1 MLKKSLSII
10 LSLTLV
16 LCSCLVM
23 TASAKNDSDEFGF
36 AVASDTH
43 YVHPVKQA
51 GTTLADEGWVTTFNS
66 ESESL
71 TNQSGFIIDEFL
83 KECAENPKC
92 QFVLITGDLA
102 THGRDYVSEHEA
114 VAAKF
119 RKFEKET
126 GKQVYVINGNHDNAK
141 DMPVDHKKFTEIYH
155 EFGYDE
161 ALSTDE
167 GTCSYSANLN
177 DEYTLVALDTC
188 DERYRVVPNN
198 DITRMDWAVKQIK
211 AAKKQ
216 GKKVIMIMHHNLLEH
231 NPFQKLNEKNYVV
244 NTPYSFAGLLA
255 DLGVKLV
262 FSGHTHCNNVKS
274 YTSFLGNTI
283 YDFSM
288 SSLGNFPAEYKY
300 FNVTDSKISYETK
313 KINHIDADKLAEV
326 CKGFSNEALE
336 MMKNNLQ
343 TYTWSMSYRE
353 YSEDL
358 RENIS
363 PETLGVEESSAL
375 YAKLKPV
382 TDTIKEMSDTPIY
395 GKGGIQEQAAA
406 YGLEIPDSEYKTLN
420 DAMTLAMLRCKIG
433 DKRYNLNS
441 NDFTVLI
448 RLLAFTVRKS
458 IAATADSDILSD
470 ANEMLG
476 KLGYKGSVAD
486 NMLRDFSEKYGFATP
501 EEKEALAI
509 AYGLWGGY
517 FSDVD
522 GVENRDGAIPGY
534 AVKEANEN
542 QFIVM
547 AKKLFKLVIDLLN
560 KIFISFYPVF
570 GKYFA

>member
-16 LCSCLVM
+16 LCSCLVL
-23 TASAKNDSDEFGF
+23 TASAKNDSDKFGF

-119 RKFEKET
+119 RKIEKET

-198 DITRMDWAVKQIK
+198 DITRMNWAVKQLK

-343 TYTWSMSYRE
+343 AYTWSMSYRE

-458 IAATADSDILSD
+458 IAATADSDILSG

-560 KIFISFYPVF
+560 KIIISFYPVF
-570 GKYFA
+570 GK

>member
-16 LCSCLVM
+16 LCSCLVL
-23 TASAKNDSDEFGF
+23 TASAKNDSDKFGF

-343 TYTWSMSYRE
+343 AYTWSMSYKE

-375 YAKLKPV
+375 YTKLKPV

-458 IAATADSDILSD
+458 IAATADSDILSG

-560 KIFISFYPVF
+560 KIIISFYPVF
-570 GKYFA
+570 GK

>member
-1 MLKKSLSII
+1 MLKKSISII
-10 LSLTLV
+10 LSLTLI
-16 LCSCLVM
+16 LCSLLTL
-23 TASAKNDSDEFGF
+23 TASAEKSGENFGF
-36 AVASDTH
+36 AVASDIH
-43 YVHPVKQA
+43 YVHPVKQV
-51 GTTLADEGWVTTFNS
+51 GTTLADEGWVTTFKS

-71 TNQSGFIIDEFL
+71 TNQSGYIIDQFL

-92 QFVLITGDLA
+92 QFVLVTGDLA
-102 THGRDYVSEHEA
+102 THGRDYVSEHET

-119 RKFEKET
+119 RKFEQET

-161 ALSTDE
+161 ALSTDD

-198 DITRMDWAVKQIK
+198 DVTRMDWAVKQIK

-300 FNVTDSKISYETK
+300 FNVSDSEINYETK

-326 CKGFSNEALE
+326 CKGYSKDALE
-336 MMKNNLQ
+336 MMKNSLQ
-343 TYTWSMSYRE
+343 KYTWSMSYKE
-353 YSEDL
+353 YSENL

-375 YAKLKPV
+375 YAKLKPI
-382 TDTIKEMSDTPIY
+382 TDMIKEMSDTPIY
-395 GKGGIQEQAAA
+395 GEGGIKEQAAE

-420 DAMTLAMLRCKIG
+420 DAITLAMLRCKIG
-433 DKRYNLNS
+433 DKRYNLGS
-441 NDFTVLI
+441 DDFTVLI
-448 RLLAFTVRKS
+448 RLIAFTVRKS
-458 IAATADSDILSD
+458 IAETADGDILAG
-470 ANEMLG
+470 ANELLG
-476 KLGYKGSVAD
+476 KLGYKGSLAD
-486 NMLRDFSEKYGFATP
+486 NMLREFSEKYGFATP

-509 AYGLWGGY
+509 AYSLWGGY
-517 FSDVD
+517 IGEVD
-522 GVENRDGAIPGY
+522 GVENRNGTIPGY
-534 AVKEANEN
+534 EVKEANTN
-542 QFIVM
+542 QFIIIAESLVKL
-547 AKKLFKLVIDLLN
+547 AKNIIKKLITFV
-560 KIFISFYPVF
+560 YPIF
-570 GKYFA
+570 GK

>member
-16 LCSCLVM
+16 LCSCLVL

-343 TYTWSMSYRE
+343 AYTWSMSYRE

-363 PETLGVEESSAL
+363 PEMLGVEESSAL

-420 DAMTLAMLRCKIG
+420 DAMTLAILRCKIG

-458 IAATADSDILSD
+458 IAATADSDILSG

-486 NMLRDFSEKYGFATP
+486 NMLRNFSEKYGFATP

-547 AKKLFKLVIDLLN
+547 AKMLFKLVIDLLN
-560 KIFISFYPVF
+560 KIIISFYPVF
-570 GKYFA
+570 GK

>member
-16 LCSCLVM
+16 LCSCLVL

-363 PETLGVEESSAL
+363 PETLGVEESSSL

-420 DAMTLAMLRCKIG
+420 DAMTLAILRCKIG

-458 IAATADSDILSD
+458 IAATADSDILSG

-560 KIFISFYPVF
+560 KVFISFYPVF
-570 GKYFA
+570 GK

>member
-16 LCSCLVM
+16 LCSCLVL

-313 KINHIDADKLAEV
+313 KINYIDADKLAEV

-343 TYTWSMSYRE
+343 AYTWSMSYRE

-382 TDTIKEMSDTPIY
+382 TDTIKETSDTPIY

-420 DAMTLAMLRCKIG
+420 DAMTLAILRCKIG

-458 IAATADSDILSD
+458 IAATADSDILSG

-560 KIFISFYPVF
+560 KIIISFYPVF
-570 GKYFA
+570 VK

>member
-16 LCSCLVM
+16 LCSCLVL
-23 TASAKNDSDEFGF
+23 TASAKNDSDKFGF

-382 TDTIKEMSDTPIY
+382 TDTIKKMSDTPIY

-406 YGLEIPDSEYKTLN
+406 YVLEIPDSEYKTLN

-458 IAATADSDILSD
+458 IAATADSDILSG

-486 NMLRDFSEKYGFATP
+486 NMLRDFSKKYGFATP

-560 KIFISFYPVF
+560 KIIISFYPVF
-570 GKYFA
+570 GK

>member
-16 LCSCLVM
+16 LCSCLVL

-343 TYTWSMSYRE
+343 AYTWSMSYRE

-420 DAMTLAMLRCKIG
+420 DAMTLAILRCKIG

-458 IAATADSDILSD
+458 IAATADSDILSG

-547 AKKLFKLVIDLLN
+547 VKKLFKLVIDLLN
-560 KIFISFYPVF
+560 KIIISFYPVF
-570 GKYFA
+570 GK

>member
-16 LCSCLVM
+16 LCSCLVL

-71 TNQSGFIIDEFL
+71 TNQSGFIIDEIL

-336 MMKNNLQ
+336 MMNNNLQ
-343 TYTWSMSYRE
+343 AYTWSMSYKE

-395 GKGGIQEQAAA
+395 GNGGIQEQAAA

-420 DAMTLAMLRCKIG
+420 DAMTLAILRCKIG

-458 IAATADSDILSD
+458 IAATADSDILSG

-534 AVKEANEN
+534 AVKETNEN

-547 AKKLFKLVIDLLN
+547 VKKLFKLVIDLLN

-570 GKYFA
+570 GK

>member
-1 MLKKSLSII
+1 MLKKSLCII

-16 LCSCLVM
+16 LCSCLVL

-114 VAAKF
+114 VAVKF
-119 RKFEKET
+119 KKFEKET

-343 TYTWSMSYRE
+343 AYTWSMSYRE

-395 GKGGIQEQAAA
+395 GKGGIQEQAAE

-420 DAMTLAMLRCKIG
+420 DAMTLAILRCKIG

-458 IAATADSDILSD
+458 IATTADSDILYG

-560 KIFISFYPVF
+560 KIIISFYPVF
-570 GKYFA
+570 GK

>member
-16 LCSCLVM
+16 LCSCLVL

-198 DITRMDWAVKQIK
+198 DVTRMDWAVKQIK

-547 AKKLFKLVIDLLN
+547 AKKLFNLVIDFLN
-560 KIFISFYPVF
+560 KIIISFYPVF
-570 GKYFA
+570 GK

>member
-16 LCSCLVM
+16 LCSCLVL

-188 DERYRVVPNN
+188 DERNRVVPNN

-343 TYTWSMSYRE
+343 AYTWSMSYRE

-420 DAMTLAMLRCKIG
+420 DAMTLAILRCKIG

-458 IAATADSDILSD
+458 IAATADSDILSG

-570 GKYFA
+570 GK

>member
-16 LCSCLVM
+16 LCSCLVL

-343 TYTWSMSYRE
+343 AYTWSMSYRE

-363 PETLGVEESSAL
+363 PEMLGVEESSAL

-420 DAMTLAMLRCKIG
+420 DAMTLAILRCKIG

-458 IAATADSDILSD
+458 IAATADSDILSG

-486 NMLRDFSEKYGFATP
+486 NLLRDFSEKYGFATP

-547 AKKLFKLVIDLLN
+547 AKKLFKLVIDFLN
-560 KIFISFYPVF
+560 KILISFYPVF
-570 GKYFA
+570 GK

>member
-16 LCSCLVM
+16 LCSCLVL

-395 GKGGIQEQAAA
+395 SKGGIQEQAAA

-420 DAMTLAMLRCKIG
+420 DAMTLAILRCKIG

-458 IAATADSDILSD
+458 IATTADSDILSG

-560 KIFISFYPVF
+560 KIIISFYPVF
-570 GKYFA
+570 GK

>member
-16 LCSCLVM
+16 LCSCLVL
-23 TASAKNDSDEFGF
+23 TASTKNDSDKFGF

-343 TYTWSMSYRE
+343 AYTWSMSYRE

-420 DAMTLAMLRCKIG
+420 DAMTLAILRCKIG

-458 IAATADSDILSD
+458 IAATADSDILSG

-534 AVKEANEN
+534 AVKEANKN

-570 GKYFA
+570 GK

>member
-16 LCSCLVM
+16 LCSCLVL

-43 YVHPVKQA
+43 YIHPVKQA

-300 FNVTDSKISYETK
+300 FNVTDSKISYVTK

-343 TYTWSMSYRE
+343 AYTWSMSYRE

-420 DAMTLAMLRCKIG
+420 DAMTLAILRCKIG

-458 IAATADSDILSD
+458 IAATADSDILSGT
-470 ANEMLG
+470 NEMLG

-560 KIFISFYPVF
+560 KIIISFYPVF
-570 GKYFA
+570 GK

>member
-16 LCSCLVM
+16 LCSCLVL
-23 TASAKNDSDEFGF
+23 TASAKNSSDEFGF

-343 TYTWSMSYRE
+343 AYTWSMSYKE

-420 DAMTLAMLRCKIG
+420 DAMTLAILRCKIG

-458 IAATADSDILSD
+458 IAATADSDILSG

-560 KIFISFYPVF
+560 KIIISFYPVF
-570 GKYFA
+570 GK

>member
-343 TYTWSMSYRE
+343 AYTWSMSYRE

-458 IAATADSDILSD
+458 IAATADSDILSG

-486 NMLRDFSEKYGFATP
+486 NMLRDFSEKYGFAAP

-560 KIFISFYPVF
+560 KIIISFYPVF
-570 GKYFA
+570 GK

>member
-16 LCSCLVM
+16 LCSCLVL

-102 THGRDYVSEHEA
+102 THGRDYVSEHKA

-343 TYTWSMSYRE
+343 AYTWSMSYRE

-420 DAMTLAMLRCKIG
+420 DAMTLAILRCKIG

-458 IAATADSDILSD
+458 IAATADSDILSG

-560 KIFISFYPVF
+560 KIIISFYPVF
-570 GKYFA
+570 GK

>member
-16 LCSCLVM
+16 LCSCLVL

-155 EFGYDE
+155 EFGYDK

-198 DITRMDWAVKQIK
+198 DITRMDWTVKQIK

-336 MMKNNLQ
+336 IMKNNLQ

-363 PETLGVEESSAL
+363 PETLGVEEPSAL

-420 DAMTLAMLRCKIG
+420 DAMTLAILRCKIG

-458 IAATADSDILSD
+458 IAATADSDILSG

-486 NMLRDFSEKYGFATP
+486 NMLRNFSEKYGFATP

-560 KIFISFYPVF
+560 KIIISFYPVF
-570 GKYFA
+570 GK

>member
-16 LCSCLVM
+16 LCSCLVL

-274 YTSFLGNTI
+274 YTSFLGSTI

-441 NDFTVLI
+441 NDFMVLI

-458 IAATADSDILSD
+458 IAATADSDILSG

-560 KIFISFYPVF
+560 KIIISFYPVF
-570 GKYFA
+570 GK

>member
-16 LCSCLVM
+16 LCSCLVL
-23 TASAKNDSDEFGF
+23 TASAKNSSDEFGF

-211 AAKKQ
+211 AAKKH

-343 TYTWSMSYRE
+343 AYTWSMSYRE

-420 DAMTLAMLRCKIG
+420 DAMTLAILRCKIG

-458 IAATADSDILSD
+458 IAATADSDILSG

-560 KIFISFYPVF
+560 KIIISFYPVF
-570 GKYFA
+570 GK

>member
-16 LCSCLVM
+16 LCSCLVL

-343 TYTWSMSYRE
+343 AYTWSMSYRE

-458 IAATADSDILSD
+458 IAATADSDILSG

-522 GVENRDGAIPGY
+522 GVENRDGTIPGY
-534 AVKEANEN
+534 EVKEANTN
-542 QFIVM
+542 QFIIIAENLVNL
-547 AKKLFKLVIDLLN
+547 AKNIIKKLITFV
-560 KIFISFYPVF
+560 YPIF
-570 GKYFA
+570 GK

>member
-92 QFVLITGDLA
+92 QFVLITCDLA

-470 ANEMLG
+470 ANEILG

-560 KIFISFYPVF
+560 KIIISFYPVF
-570 GKYFA
+570 GK

>member
-16 LCSCLVM
+16 LCSCLVL

-343 TYTWSMSYRE
+343 AYSWSMSYRE

-458 IAATADSDILSD
+458 IAATADSDILSG

-570 GKYFA
+570 GK

>member
-16 LCSCLVM
+16 LCSCLVL

-83 KECAENPKC
+83 KECAKNPKC

-336 MMKNNLQ
+336 MMNNNLQ
-343 TYTWSMSYRE
+343 AYTWSMSYRE

-420 DAMTLAMLRCKIG
+420 DAMTLAILRCKIG

-458 IAATADSDILSD
+458 IATTADSDILSG

-560 KIFISFYPVF
+560 KIIISFYPVF
-570 GKYFA
+570 GK

>member
-16 LCSCLVM
+16 LCSCLVL

-343 TYTWSMSYRE
+343 AYTWSMSYRE

-363 PETLGVEESSAL
+363 PETLGIEESSAL

-420 DAMTLAMLRCKIG
+420 DAMTLAILRCKIG

-458 IAATADSDILSD
+458 IAATADSDILSG

-547 AKKLFKLVIDLLN
+547 AKKLFKFVIDLLN
-560 KIFISFYPVF
+560 KILISFYPVF
-570 GKYFA
+570 GK

>member
-16 LCSCLVM
+16 LCSCLVL

-336 MMKNNLQ
+336 MMNNNLQ
-343 TYTWSMSYRE
+343 AYTWSMSYRE

-375 YAKLKPV
+375 YAKLKLV

-420 DAMTLAMLRCKIG
+420 DAMTLAILRCKIG

-458 IAATADSDILSD
+458 IATTADSDILSG

-560 KIFISFYPVF
+560 KIIISFYPVF
-570 GKYFA
+570 GK

>member
-1 MLKKSLSII
+1 MLKKSISII
-10 LSLTLV
+10 LSLTLI
-16 LCSCLVM
+16 LCSLLTL
-23 TASAKNDSDEFGF
+23 TASAEKSGENFGF
-36 AVASDTH
+36 AVASDIH
-43 YVHPVKQA
+43 YVHPVKQV
-51 GTTLADEGWVTTFNS
+51 GTTLADEGWVTTFKS

-71 TNQSGFIIDEFL
+71 TNQSGYIIDQFL

-92 QFVLITGDLA
+92 QFVLVTGDLA
-102 THGRDYVSEHEA
+102 THGRDYVSEHET

-119 RKFEKET
+119 RKFEQET

-161 ALSTDE
+161 ALSTDD

-198 DITRMDWAVKQIK
+198 DVTRMDWAVKQIK

-288 SSLGNFPAEYKY
+288 SSLGNFPAEYKC
-300 FNVTDSKISYETK
+300 FNVSDSEINYETK

-326 CKGFSNEALE
+326 CKGYSKDALE
-336 MMKNNLQ
+336 MMKNSLQ
-343 TYTWSMSYRE
+343 EYTWSMSYKE
-353 YSEDL
+353 YSENL

-375 YAKLKPV
+375 YAKLKPI
-382 TDTIKEMSDTPIY
+382 TDVIKEMSDTPIY
-395 GKGGIQEQAAA
+395 GEGGIKEQASE

-420 DAMTLAMLRCKIG
+420 DAITLAMLRCKIG
-433 DKRYNLNS
+433 DKRYNLGS
-441 NDFTVLI
+441 DDFTVLI
-448 RLLAFTVRKS
+448 RLIAFTVRKS
-458 IAATADSDILSD
+458 IAETADGDILAG
-470 ANEMLG
+470 ANEFLG
-476 KLGYKGSVAD
+476 KLGYKGSLAD
-486 NMLRDFSEKYGFATP
+486 NMLREFSEKYGFATP

-509 AYGLWGGY
+509 AYSLWGGY
-517 FSDVD
+517 IGEVD
-522 GVENRDGAIPGY
+522 GVENRNGTIPGY
-534 AVKEANEN
+534 EVKEANTN
-542 QFIVM
+542 QFIIIAENLVKL
-547 AKKLFKLVIDLLN
+547 AKNIIKKLITFV
-560 KIFISFYPVF
+560 YPIF
-570 GKYFA
+570 GK

>member
-16 LCSCLVM
+16 LCSCLVL
-23 TASAKNDSDEFGF
+23 TASAKNDSDKFGF

-126 GKQVYVINGNHDNAK
+126 SKQVYVINGNHDNAK

-343 TYTWSMSYRE
+343 AYTWSMSYRE

-420 DAMTLAMLRCKIG
+420 EAITLAILRCKIG

-458 IAATADSDILSD
+458 IAATADSDILSG

-570 GKYFA
+570 GK

>member
-16 LCSCLVM
+16 LCSCLVL

-51 GTTLADEGWVTTFNS
+51 GTTLADEGWVTTFKS
-66 ESESL
+66 GSESL

-313 KINHIDADKLAEV
+313 KINHIDADTLAEV

-343 TYTWSMSYRE
+343 AYTWSMSYRE

-420 DAMTLAMLRCKIG
+420 DAMTLAILRCKIG

-458 IAATADSDILSD
+458 IAATADSDILSG

-560 KIFISFYPVF
+560 KIIISFYPVF
-570 GKYFA
+570 GK

>member
-16 LCSCLVM
+16 LCSCLVL

-216 GKKVIMIMHHNLLEH
+216 GKKVIMSMHHNLLEH

-343 TYTWSMSYRE
+343 AYTWSMSYRE

-420 DAMTLAMLRCKIG
+420 DAMTLAILRCKIG

-458 IAATADSDILSD
+458 IAATADSDILSG

-560 KIFISFYPVF
+560 KIIISFYPVF
-570 GKYFA
+570 GK

>member
-16 LCSCLVM
+16 LCSCLVL

-336 MMKNNLQ
+336 MMNNNLQ
-343 TYTWSMSYRE
+343 AYTWSMSYRE

-363 PETLGVEESSAL
+363 PETLGVEESGAL

-420 DAMTLAMLRCKIG
+420 DAMTLAILRCKIG

-458 IAATADSDILSD
+458 IATTADSDILSG

-560 KIFISFYPVF
+560 KIIISFYPVF
-570 GKYFA
+570 GK

>member
-16 LCSCLVM
+16 LCSCLVL

-343 TYTWSMSYRE
+343 AYTWSMSYRE

-382 TDTIKEMSDTPIY
+382 TDTIKKMSDTPIY

-458 IAATADSDILSD
+458 IAATADSDILSG

-534 AVKEANEN
+534 AVKESNEN

-570 GKYFA
+570 GK

>member
-16 LCSCLVM
+16 LCSCLVL

-343 TYTWSMSYRE
+343 AYTWSMSYKE

-395 GKGGIQEQAAA
+395 GNGGIQEQAAA

-420 DAMTLAMLRCKIG
+420 DAMTLAILRCKIG

-458 IAATADSDILSD
+458 IAATADSDILSG

-560 KIFISFYPVF
+560 KIIISFYPVF
-570 GKYFA
+570 GK

>member
-16 LCSCLVM
+16 LCSCLVL
-23 TASAKNDSDEFGF
+23 TASAKNDSDKFGF

-343 TYTWSMSYRE
+343 AYTWSMSYRE

-395 GKGGIQEQAAA
+395 GNGGIQEQAAA

-420 DAMTLAMLRCKIG
+420 DAMTLAILRCKIG

-458 IAATADSDILSD
+458 IAATADSDILSG

-560 KIFISFYPVF
+560 KIIISFYPVF
-570 GKYFA
+570 GK

>member
-16 LCSCLVM
+16 LCSCLVL
-23 TASAKNDSDEFGF
+23 TASAKNDSDKFGF

-274 YTSFLGNTI
+274 YTSFLGSTI

-420 DAMTLAMLRCKIG
+420 DAMTLAILRCKIG

-458 IAATADSDILSD
+458 IAATADSDILSG

-570 GKYFA
+570 GK

>member
-16 LCSCLVM
+16 LCSCLVL

-255 DLGVKLV
+255 DLDVKLV

-420 DAMTLAMLRCKIG
+420 DAMTLAILRCKIG

-458 IAATADSDILSD
+458 IAATADSDILSG

-486 NMLRDFSEKYGFATP
+486 NMLCDFSEKYGFATP

-542 QFIVM
+542 PFIVM
-547 AKKLFKLVIDLLN
+547 AKKLFKFVIDLLN
-560 KIFISFYPVF
+560 KIIISFYPVF
-570 GKYFA
+570 GK

>member
-16 LCSCLVM
+16 LCSCLVL

-343 TYTWSMSYRE
+343 AYTWSMSYRE

-458 IAATADSDILSD
+458 IAATADSDILSGT
-470 ANEMLG
+470 NEMLG
-476 KLGYKGSVAD
+476 KFGYKGSVAD

-560 KIFISFYPVF
+560 KIIISFYPVF
-570 GKYFA
+570 GK

>member
-16 LCSCLVM
+16 LCSCLVL

-336 MMKNNLQ
+336 MMNNNLQ
-343 TYTWSMSYRE
+343 AYTWSMSYRE

-420 DAMTLAMLRCKIG
+420 DAMTLAILRCKIG

-458 IAATADSDILSD
+458 IAATADSDILSG

-560 KIFISFYPVF
+560 KIIISFYPVF
-570 GKYFA
+570 VK